1 MHSFIFSEFSF
12 KKPELSFDFSEF
24 SGKMKSN
31 GVIKMIKESFSS
43 RLKKALEMREIS
55 QSELSKRTGINKS
68 SISTYLKG
76 EYKAK
81 QDKVDLIAQAL
92 NVSPAWLMGFDI
104 QPSGD
109 TIESDEK
116 IKGVKIP
123 VLGNVA
129 AGIPI
134 TAITDVEDWEEIP
147 EKLAS
152 SGTYFALRIKG
163 QSMEPRIKDGDVVI
177 VRQQSDVDT
186 GDVAIVLVNGDEAT
200 VKEIKKL
207 DTGIMLIGWNT
218 AVYSPRFYSAKD
230 IKSLP
235 VRIIGKVVELRGKF

>member
-1 MHSFIFSEFSF
+1 MDF
-12 KKPELSFDFSEF
+12 KDRLRDLRLSRGLTLQQVADYV
-24 SGKMKSN
+24 G
-31 GVIKMIKESFSS
+31 
-43 RLKKALEMREIS
+43 LQKAAIYKYEHGLTVNP
-55 QSELSKRTGINKS
+55 KRSLIEKLAVLFQVSPSYLLGINDDEEKS
-68 SISTYLKG
+68 DSVT
-76 EYKAK
+76 
-81 QDKVDLIAQAL
+81 
-92 NVSPAWLMGFDI
+92 
-104 QPSGD
+104 
-109 TIESDEK
+109 
-116 IKGVKIP
+116 KGVRIP

-163 QSMEPRIKDGDVVI
+163 QSMEPRIKNGDVVI
-177 VRQQSDVDT
+177 VRQQEDVDT

-200 VKEIKKL
+200 VKEVKKL

>member
-1 MHSFIFSEFSF
+1 MDF
-12 KKPELSFDFSEF
+12 KDRLRDLRLS
-24 SGKMKSN
+24 SGLTLQQVADYV
-31 GVIKMIKESFSS
+31 G
-43 RLKKALEMREIS
+43 LQKAAIYKYEHGLTVNP
-55 QSELSKRTGINKS
+55 KRSLIEKLATLFQVSPSYLLGINDEEEKS
-68 SISTYLKG
+68 DS
-76 EYKAK
+76 A
-81 QDKVDLIAQAL
+81 
-92 NVSPAWLMGFDI
+92 
-104 QPSGD
+104 
-109 TIESDEK
+109 
-116 IKGVKIP
+116 IKGVRIP

-134 TAITDVEDWEEIP
+134 TAVTDVEDYEEIP
-147 EKLAS
+147 EKMAN
-152 SGTYFALRIKG
+152 SGTYFALKIKG

-177 VRQQSDVDT
+177 VKQQEDVDS

>member
-1 MHSFIFSEFSF
+1 MDF
-12 KKPELSFDFSEF
+12 KDRLRELRL
-24 SGKMKSN
+24 
-31 GVIKMIKESFSS
+31 S
-43 RLKKALEMREIS
+43 RGLTLQQVADYVGLQKAAIYKYEHGLTVNP
-55 QSELSKRTGINKS
+55 KRSLIEKLAVLFQVSPSYLLGINDDEEKS
-68 SISTYLKG
+68 DSVT
-76 EYKAK
+76 
-81 QDKVDLIAQAL
+81 
-92 NVSPAWLMGFDI
+92 
-104 QPSGD
+104 
-109 TIESDEK
+109 
-116 IKGVKIP
+116 KGVRIP

-134 TAITDVEDWEEIP
+134 TAVTDVEDWEEIP

-177 VRQQSDVDT
+177 VKQQEDVDT

>member
-1 MHSFIFSEFSF
+1 MDF
-12 KKPELSFDFSEF
+12 KDRLRELRL
-24 SGKMKSN
+24 
-31 GVIKMIKESFSS
+31 S
-43 RLKKALEMREIS
+43 RGLTLQQVADYVGLQKAAIYKYEHGLTVNP
-55 QSELSKRTGINKS
+55 KRSLIEKLAVLFQVSPSYLLGINDDEEKS
-68 SISTYLKG
+68 DSVT
-76 EYKAK
+76 
-81 QDKVDLIAQAL
+81 
-92 NVSPAWLMGFDI
+92 
-104 QPSGD
+104 
-109 TIESDEK
+109 
-116 IKGVKIP
+116 KGVRIP

-134 TAITDVEDWEEIP
+134 TAVTDVEDWEEIP

>member
-1 MHSFIFSEFSF
+1 MFIGNNIRRAR
-12 KKPELSFDFSEF
+12 ELKGLTQDELAKRM
-24 SGKMKSN
+24 GYKSRSTIARIEN
-31 GVIKMIKESFSS
+31 GDNDVSQSK
-43 RLKKALEMREIS
+43 LKKFAEI
-55 QSELSKRTGINKS
+55 LDV
-68 SISTYLKG
+68 SIDFLLDDGKD
-76 EYKAK
+76 KAS
-81 QDKVDLIAQAL
+81 A
-92 NVSPAWLMGFDI
+92 SCP
-104 QPSGD
+104 
-109 TIESDEK
+109 
-116 IKGVKIP
+116 KGVRIP

-134 TAITDVEDWEEIP
+134 TAVTDVEDWEEIP

-200 VKEIKKL
+200 VKEVKKL

>member
-1 MHSFIFSEFSF
+1 MDF
-12 KKPELSFDFSEF
+12 KDRLREL
-24 SGKMKSN
+24 
-31 GVIKMIKESFSS
+31 
-43 RLKKALEMREIS
+43 RLLRGLTLQQVADYVGLRKAAIYKYEHGLTVNP
-55 QSELSKRTGINKS
+55 KRSLIEKLAVLFQVSPSYLLGINDDEEKS
-68 SISTYLKG
+68 DSVT
-76 EYKAK
+76 
-81 QDKVDLIAQAL
+81 
-92 NVSPAWLMGFDI
+92 
-104 QPSGD
+104 
-109 TIESDEK
+109 
-116 IKGVKIP
+116 KGVRIP

-163 QSMEPRIKDGDVVI
+163 QSMEPRIKNGDVVI
-177 VRQQSDVDT
+177 VRQQEDVDT

-200 VKEIKKL
+200 VKEVKKL

>member
-1 MHSFIFSEFSF
+1 MDF
-12 KKPELSFDFSEF
+12 KDRLRDLRLSRGLTLQQVADYV
-24 SGKMKSN
+24 G
-31 GVIKMIKESFSS
+31 
-43 RLKKALEMREIS
+43 LQKAAIYKYEHGLTVNP
-55 QSELSKRTGINKS
+55 KRSLIEKLAVLFQVSPSYLLGINDDEEKS
-68 SISTYLKG
+68 DSVT
-76 EYKAK
+76 
-81 QDKVDLIAQAL
+81 
-92 NVSPAWLMGFDI
+92 
-104 QPSGD
+104 
-109 TIESDEK
+109 
-116 IKGVKIP
+116 KGVRIP

-163 QSMEPRIKDGDVVI
+163 QSMEPRIKNGDVVI

-207 DTGIMLIGWNT
+207 DTGIMLIGWNA
-218 AVYSPRFYSAKD
+218 AVYSPRFYGAKD

>member
-1 MHSFIFSEFSF
+1 MFIGNNIRRAR
-12 KKPELSFDFSEF
+12 ELKGLTQDELAKRM
-24 SGKMKSN
+24 GYKSRSTIARIEN
-31 GVIKMIKESFSS
+31 GDNDVSQSK
-43 RLKKALEMREIS
+43 LKKFAEI
-55 QSELSKRTGINKS
+55 LDV
-68 SISTYLKG
+68 SIDFLLDDGKD
-76 EYKAK
+76 KAS
-81 QDKVDLIAQAL
+81 
-92 NVSPAWLMGFDI
+92 VSRP
-104 QPSGD
+104 
-109 TIESDEK
+109 
-116 IKGVKIP
+116 KGVRIP

-134 TAITDVEDWEEIP
+134 TAITEVEDWEEIP

-163 QSMEPRIKDGDVVI
+163 QSMEPRIKNGDVVI
-177 VRQQSDVDT
+177 VRQQEDVDT

-200 VKEIKKL
+200 VKEVKKL

>member
-1 MHSFIFSEFSF
+1 MFIGNNIR
-12 KKPELSFDFSEF
+12 KARELKGLTQDELAKRM
-24 SGKMKSN
+24 GYKSRSTIARIEN
-31 GVIKMIKESFSS
+31 GDNDVSQSK
-43 RLKKALEMREIS
+43 LKKFAEI
-55 QSELSKRTGINKS
+55 LDV
-68 SISTYLKG
+68 SIDFLLDDGKD
-76 EYKAK
+76 KAS
-81 QDKVDLIAQAL
+81 A
-92 NVSPAWLMGFDI
+92 SRP
-104 QPSGD
+104 
-109 TIESDEK
+109 
-116 IKGVKIP
+116 KGVRIP

-177 VRQQSDVDT
+177 VKQQSDVDT

>member
-1 MHSFIFSEFSF
+1 
-12 KKPELSFDFSEF
+12 
-24 SGKMKSN
+24 
-31 GVIKMIKESFSS
+31 MIKESFSL
-43 RLKKALEMREIS
+43 RLKKALEMRGVS

-81 QDKVDLIAQAL
+81 QDKVDLIARAL
-92 NVSPAWLMGFDI
+92 DVSPAWLMGFDI
-104 QPSGD
+104 QPSG
-109 TIESDEK
+109 ESNNHEQ

-123 VLGNVA
+123 VLGTVA

-147 EKLAS
+147 EAMAKTGS
-152 SGTYFALRIKG
+152 YFALRIKG
-163 QSMEPRIKDGDVVI
+163 QSMEPRICNGDVVI
-177 VRQQSDVDT
+177 VKQQSDVDT
-186 GDVAIVLVNGDEAT
+186 GDVAIVLINGDEAT
-200 VKEIKKL
+200 VKEIRKL

-230 IKSLP
+230 IKTLP
-235 VRIIGKVVELRGKF
+235 VKIIGKAVELRGKF

>member
-1 MHSFIFSEFSF
+1 MDF
-12 KKPELSFDFSEF
+12 KDRLRDLRLSRGLTLQQVADYV
-24 SGKMKSN
+24 G
-31 GVIKMIKESFSS
+31 
-43 RLKKALEMREIS
+43 LQKAAIYKYEHGLTVNP
-55 QSELSKRTGINKS
+55 KRSLIEKLATLFQVSPSYLLGINDEEEKS
-68 SISTYLKG
+68 DS
-76 EYKAK
+76 A
-81 QDKVDLIAQAL
+81 
-92 NVSPAWLMGFDI
+92 
-104 QPSGD
+104 
-109 TIESDEK
+109 
-116 IKGVKIP
+116 IKGVRIP

-134 TAITDVEDWEEIP
+134 TAVTDVEDWEEIP
-147 EKLAS
+147 EKMAS
-152 SGTYFALRIKG
+152 SGTYFALKIKG

>member
-1 MHSFIFSEFSF
+1 MDF
-12 KKPELSFDFSEF
+12 KDRLRDLRLSRGLTLQQVADYV
-24 SGKMKSN
+24 G
-31 GVIKMIKESFSS
+31 
-43 RLKKALEMREIS
+43 LQKAAIYKYEHGLTVNP
-55 QSELSKRTGINKS
+55 KRSLIEKLAVLFQVSPSYLLGINDDEEKS
-68 SISTYLKG
+68 DSVT
-76 EYKAK
+76 
-81 QDKVDLIAQAL
+81 
-92 NVSPAWLMGFDI
+92 
-104 QPSGD
+104 
-109 TIESDEK
+109 
-116 IKGVKIP
+116 KGVRIP

>member
-1 MHSFIFSEFSF
+1 MDF
-12 KKPELSFDFSEF
+12 KDRLRDLRLSRGLTLQQVADYV
-24 SGKMKSN
+24 G
-31 GVIKMIKESFSS
+31 
-43 RLKKALEMREIS
+43 LQKAAIYKYEHGLTVNP
-55 QSELSKRTGINKS
+55 KRSLIEKLAVLFQVSPSYLLGINDDEEKS
-68 SISTYLKG
+68 DSVT
-76 EYKAK
+76 
-81 QDKVDLIAQAL
+81 
-92 NVSPAWLMGFDI
+92 
-104 QPSGD
+104 
-109 TIESDEK
+109 
-116 IKGVKIP
+116 KGVRIP

-177 VRQQSDVDT
+177 VKQQEDVDS

>member
-1 MHSFIFSEFSF
+1 MDF
-12 KKPELSFDFSEF
+12 KDRLRDLRLSRGLTLQQVADYV
-24 SGKMKSN
+24 G
-31 GVIKMIKESFSS
+31 
-43 RLKKALEMREIS
+43 LQKAAIYKYEHGLTVNP
-55 QSELSKRTGINKS
+55 KRSLIEKLAVLFQVSPSYLLGINDDEEKS
-68 SISTYLKG
+68 DSVT
-76 EYKAK
+76 
-81 QDKVDLIAQAL
+81 
-92 NVSPAWLMGFDI
+92 
-104 QPSGD
+104 
-109 TIESDEK
+109 
-116 IKGVKIP
+116 KGVRIP

-134 TAITDVEDWEEIP
+134 TAVTDVEDWEEIP

-163 QSMEPRIKDGDVVI
+163 QSMEPRIKNGDVVI
-177 VRQQSDVDT
+177 VRQQDDVDS

>member
-1 MHSFIFSEFSF
+1 MEF
-12 KKPELSFDFSEF
+12 KDRLRDLRLSRGLTLQQVADYV
-24 SGKMKSN
+24 G
-31 GVIKMIKESFSS
+31 
-43 RLKKALEMREIS
+43 LQKAAIYKYEHGLTVNP
-55 QSELSKRTGINKS
+55 KRSLIEKLAVLFQVSPSYLLGINDDEEKS
-68 SISTYLKG
+68 DSVT
-76 EYKAK
+76 
-81 QDKVDLIAQAL
+81 
-92 NVSPAWLMGFDI
+92 
-104 QPSGD
+104 
-109 TIESDEK
+109 
-116 IKGVKIP
+116 KGVRIP

-134 TAITDVEDWEEIP
+134 TAVTDVEDWEEIP

-163 QSMEPRIKDGDVVI
+163 QSMEPRIKNGDVVI
-177 VRQQSDVDT
+177 VRQQEDVDT

-200 VKEIKKL
+200 VKEVKKL

-230 IKSLP
+230 IKALP

>member
-1 MHSFIFSEFSF
+1 MDF
-12 KKPELSFDFSEF
+12 KDRLRELRL
-24 SGKMKSN
+24 
-31 GVIKMIKESFSS
+31 S
-43 RLKKALEMREIS
+43 RGLTLQQVADYVGLQKAAIYKYEHGLTVNP
-55 QSELSKRTGINKS
+55 KRSLIEKLAVLFQVSPSYLLGINDDEEKS
-68 SISTYLKG
+68 DSVT
-76 EYKAK
+76 
-81 QDKVDLIAQAL
+81 
-92 NVSPAWLMGFDI
+92 
-104 QPSGD
+104 
-109 TIESDEK
+109 
-116 IKGVKIP
+116 KGVRIP

-163 QSMEPRIKDGDVVI
+163 QSMEPRICNGDVVI

-200 VKEIKKL
+200 VKEVKKL

-235 VRIIGKVVELRGKF
+235 VKIIGKVVELRGKF

>member
-1 MHSFIFSEFSF
+1 MDF
-12 KKPELSFDFSEF
+12 KDRLRDLRLSRGLTLQQVADYV
-24 SGKMKSN
+24 G
-31 GVIKMIKESFSS
+31 
-43 RLKKALEMREIS
+43 LQKAAIYKYEHGLTVNP
-55 QSELSKRTGINKS
+55 KRSLIEKLAVLFQVSPSYLLGINDDEVKS
-68 SISTYLKG
+68 DSVT
-76 EYKAK
+76 
-81 QDKVDLIAQAL
+81 
-92 NVSPAWLMGFDI
+92 
-104 QPSGD
+104 
-109 TIESDEK
+109 
-116 IKGVKIP
+116 KGVRIP

-163 QSMEPRIKDGDVVI
+163 QSMEPRIKNGDVVI
-177 VRQQSDVDT
+177 VRQQDDVDS

-218 AVYSPRFYSAKD
+218 AVYSPRFYSAND

>member
-1 MHSFIFSEFSF
+1 MFIGNNIRRAR
-12 KKPELSFDFSEF
+12 ELKGLTQYELAKRM
-24 SGKMKSN
+24 GYKSRSTIARIEN
-31 GVIKMIKESFSS
+31 GDNDVSQSK
-43 RLKKALEMREIS
+43 LKKFADILDV
-55 QSELSKRTGINKS
+55 
-68 SISTYLKG
+68 SIDFLLDDGKD
-76 EYKAK
+76 KAS
-81 QDKVDLIAQAL
+81 
-92 NVSPAWLMGFDI
+92 VSRP
-104 QPSGD
+104 
-109 TIESDEK
+109 
-116 IKGVKIP
+116 KGVRIP

-134 TAITDVEDWEEIP
+134 TAVTDVEDWEEIP

-177 VRQQSDVDT
+177 VKQQEDVDS

-200 VKEIKKL
+200 VKEVKKL

>member
-1 MHSFIFSEFSF
+1 MDF
-12 KKPELSFDFSEF
+12 KDRLRDLRLSRGLTLQQVADYV
-24 SGKMKSN
+24 G
-31 GVIKMIKESFSS
+31 
-43 RLKKALEMREIS
+43 LQKAAIYKYEHGLTVNP
-55 QSELSKRTGINKS
+55 KRSLIEKLATLFQVSPSYLLGINDEEEKS
-68 SISTYLKG
+68 DS
-76 EYKAK
+76 A
-81 QDKVDLIAQAL
+81 
-92 NVSPAWLMGFDI
+92 
-104 QPSGD
+104 
-109 TIESDEK
+109 
-116 IKGVKIP
+116 IKGVRIP

-134 TAITDVEDWEEIP
+134 TAITDVDDWEEIP
-147 EKLAS
+147 EKMANN
-152 SGTYFALRIKG
+152 GNYFALRIKG

-177 VRQQSDVDT
+177 VKQQEDVDS

-200 VKEIKKL
+200 VKEVKKL

>member
-1 MHSFIFSEFSF
+1 MDF
-12 KKPELSFDFSEF
+12 KDRLRDLRLSRGLTLQQVADYV
-24 SGKMKSN
+24 G
-31 GVIKMIKESFSS
+31 
-43 RLKKALEMREIS
+43 LQKAAIYKYEHGLTVNP
-55 QSELSKRTGINKS
+55 KRSLIEKLAVLFQVSPSYLLGINADEEKS
-68 SISTYLKG
+68 DSAT
-76 EYKAK
+76 
-81 QDKVDLIAQAL
+81 
-92 NVSPAWLMGFDI
+92 
-104 QPSGD
+104 
-109 TIESDEK
+109 
-116 IKGVKIP
+116 KGVRIP

>member
-1 MHSFIFSEFSF
+1 MFIGNNIRRAR
-12 KKPELSFDFSEF
+12 ELKGLTQDELAKRM
-24 SGKMKSN
+24 GYKSRSTIARIEN
-31 GVIKMIKESFSS
+31 GDNDVSQSK
-43 RLKKALEMREIS
+43 LKKFADILDV
-55 QSELSKRTGINKS
+55 
-68 SISTYLKG
+68 SIDFLLDDGKD
-76 EYKAK
+76 KAS
-81 QDKVDLIAQAL
+81 
-92 NVSPAWLMGFDI
+92 VSRP
-104 QPSGD
+104 
-109 TIESDEK
+109 
-116 IKGVKIP
+116 KGVRIP

-200 VKEIKKL
+200 VKEVKKL

>member
-1 MHSFIFSEFSF
+1 MDF
-12 KKPELSFDFSEF
+12 KDRLRDLRLSRGLTLQQVADYV
-24 SGKMKSN
+24 G
-31 GVIKMIKESFSS
+31 
-43 RLKKALEMREIS
+43 LQKAAIYKYEHGLTVNP
-55 QSELSKRTGINKS
+55 KRSLIEKLATLFQVSPSYLLGINDEEEKS
-68 SISTYLKG
+68 DSAT
-76 EYKAK
+76 
-81 QDKVDLIAQAL
+81 
-92 NVSPAWLMGFDI
+92 
-104 QPSGD
+104 
-109 TIESDEK
+109 
-116 IKGVKIP
+116 KGVRIP

-134 TAITDVEDWEEIP
+134 TAVTDVEDWEEIP

-163 QSMEPRIKDGDVVI
+163 QSMEPRICNGDVVI

-200 VKEIKKL
+200 VKEVKKL

>member
-1 MHSFIFSEFSF
+1 MDF
-12 KKPELSFDFSEF
+12 KDRLRDLRLSRGLTLQQVADYV
-24 SGKMKSN
+24 G
-31 GVIKMIKESFSS
+31 
-43 RLKKALEMREIS
+43 LQKAAIYKYEHGLTVNP
-55 QSELSKRTGINKS
+55 KRSLIEKLAVLFQVSPSYLLGINADEEKS
-68 SISTYLKG
+68 DSVT
-76 EYKAK
+76 
-81 QDKVDLIAQAL
+81 
-92 NVSPAWLMGFDI
+92 
-104 QPSGD
+104 
-109 TIESDEK
+109 
-116 IKGVKIP
+116 KGVRIP

-177 VRQQSDVDT
+177 VRQQSDIDT

>member
-1 MHSFIFSEFSF
+1 
-12 KKPELSFDFSEF
+12 
-24 SGKMKSN
+24 
-31 GVIKMIKESFSS
+31 MIKESFSL
-43 RLKKALEMREIS
+43 RLKKALEMRGVS

-81 QDKVDLIAQAL
+81 QDKVDLIARAL
-92 NVSPAWLMGFDI
+92 DVSPAWLMGFDI
-104 QPSGD
+104 QPSG
-109 TIESDEK
+109 ESNDHEQ
-116 IKGVKIP
+116 INGVKIP
-123 VLGNVA
+123 VIGTVA

-147 EKLAS
+147 EAMAKTGS
-152 SGTYFALRIKG
+152 YFALRING
-163 QSMEPRIKDGDVVI
+163 QSMEPRICNGDVVI
-177 VRQQSDVDT
+177 VKQQSDVDT

-230 IKSLP
+230 IKMLP
-235 VRIIGKVVELRGKF
+235 VKIIGKVVELRGKL

>member
-1 MHSFIFSEFSF
+1 MDF
-12 KKPELSFDFSEF
+12 KDRLRDLRLSRGLTLQQVADYV
-24 SGKMKSN
+24 G
-31 GVIKMIKESFSS
+31 
-43 RLKKALEMREIS
+43 LQKAAIYKYEHGLTVNP
-55 QSELSKRTGINKS
+55 KRSLIEKLATLFQVSPSYLLGINDEEK
-68 SISTYLKG
+68 
-76 EYKAK
+76 
-81 QDKVDLIAQAL
+81 
-92 NVSPAWLMGFDI
+92 N
-104 QPSGD
+104 
-109 TIESDEK
+109 SDSA
-116 IKGVKIP
+116 IKGVRIP

-134 TAITDVEDWEEIP
+134 TAITDVEDYEEIP
-147 EKLAS
+147 EKMAN
-152 SGTYFALRIKG
+152 SGTYFALKIKG

-177 VRQQSDVDT
+177 VKQQEDVDS

-200 VKEIKKL
+200 VKELKKL

>member
-1 MHSFIFSEFSF
+1 MFIGNNIRRAR
-12 KKPELSFDFSEF
+12 ELKGLTQDELAKRM
-24 SGKMKSN
+24 GYKSRSTIARIEN
-31 GVIKMIKESFSS
+31 GDNDVSQSK
-43 RLKKALEMREIS
+43 LKKFAEI
-55 QSELSKRTGINKS
+55 LDV
-68 SISTYLKG
+68 SIDFLLDDGKD
-76 EYKAK
+76 KAS
-81 QDKVDLIAQAL
+81 A
-92 NVSPAWLMGFDI
+92 SRP
-104 QPSGD
+104 
-109 TIESDEK
+109 
-116 IKGVKIP
+116 KGVRIP

-134 TAITDVEDWEEIP
+134 TAVTDVEDWEEIP

-163 QSMEPRIKDGDVVI
+163 KSMEPRIKDGDVVI
-177 VRQQSDVDT
+177 VKQQEDVDS

>member
-1 MHSFIFSEFSF
+1 MDF
-12 KKPELSFDFSEF
+12 KDRLRELRL
-24 SGKMKSN
+24 
-31 GVIKMIKESFSS
+31 S
-43 RLKKALEMREIS
+43 RGLTLQQVADYVGLQKAAIYKYEHGLTVNP
-55 QSELSKRTGINKS
+55 KRSLIEKLAVLFQVSPSYLLGIN
-68 SISTYLKG
+68 
-76 EYKAK
+76 
-81 QDKVDLIAQAL
+81 D
-92 NVSPAWLMGFDI
+92 
-104 QPSGD
+104 
-109 TIESDEK
+109 DEERTDSVT
-116 IKGVKIP
+116 KGVRIP

-134 TAITDVEDWEEIP
+134 TAVTDVEDWEEIP

-177 VRQQSDVDT
+177 VKQQSDVDT

-200 VKEIKKL
+200 VKEVKKL

>member
-1 MHSFIFSEFSF
+1 MFIGNNIR
-12 KKPELSFDFSEF
+12 KARELKGLTQDELAKRM
-24 SGKMKSN
+24 GYKSRSTIARIEN
-31 GVIKMIKESFSS
+31 GDNDVSQSK
-43 RLKKALEMREIS
+43 LKKFAEI
-55 QSELSKRTGINKS
+55 LDV
-68 SISTYLKG
+68 SIDFLLDDGKD
-76 EYKAK
+76 KAS
-81 QDKVDLIAQAL
+81 A
-92 NVSPAWLMGFDI
+92 SRP
-104 QPSGD
+104 
-109 TIESDEK
+109 
-116 IKGVKIP
+116 KGVRIP

>member
-1 MHSFIFSEFSF
+1 MFIGNNIR
-12 KKPELSFDFSEF
+12 KARELKGLTQDELAKRM
-24 SGKMKSN
+24 GYKSRSTIARIEN
-31 GVIKMIKESFSS
+31 GDNDVSQSK
-43 RLKKALEMREIS
+43 LKKFAEI
-55 QSELSKRTGINKS
+55 LDV
-68 SISTYLKG
+68 SIDFLLDDGKD
-76 EYKAK
+76 KAS
-81 QDKVDLIAQAL
+81 
-92 NVSPAWLMGFDI
+92 VSRP
-104 QPSGD
+104 
-109 TIESDEK
+109 
-116 IKGVKIP
+116 KGVRIP

-134 TAITDVEDWEEIP
+134 TAVTDVEDWEEIP

-200 VKEIKKL
+200 VKEVKKL

-230 IKSLP
+230 IKTLP
-235 VRIIGKVVELRGKF
+235 VKIIGKVVELRGKF

>member
-1 MHSFIFSEFSF
+1 MDF
-12 KKPELSFDFSEF
+12 KDRLRDLRLSRGLTLQQVADYV
-24 SGKMKSN
+24 G
-31 GVIKMIKESFSS
+31 
-43 RLKKALEMREIS
+43 LQKAAIYKYEHGLTVNP
-55 QSELSKRTGINKS
+55 KRSLIEKLATLFQVSPSYLLGINDEEEKS
-68 SISTYLKG
+68 DS
-76 EYKAK
+76 A
-81 QDKVDLIAQAL
+81 
-92 NVSPAWLMGFDI
+92 
-104 QPSGD
+104 
-109 TIESDEK
+109 
-116 IKGVKIP
+116 IKGVRIP

>member
-1 MHSFIFSEFSF
+1 MDF
-12 KKPELSFDFSEF
+12 KDRLRDLRLSRGLTLQQVADYV
-24 SGKMKSN
+24 G
-31 GVIKMIKESFSS
+31 
-43 RLKKALEMREIS
+43 LQKAAIYKYEHGLTVNP
-55 QSELSKRTGINKS
+55 KRSLIEKLATLFQVSPSYLLGINDEEEKS
-68 SISTYLKG
+68 DS
-76 EYKAK
+76 A
-81 QDKVDLIAQAL
+81 
-92 NVSPAWLMGFDI
+92 
-104 QPSGD
+104 
-109 TIESDEK
+109 
-116 IKGVKIP
+116 IKGVRIP

-134 TAITDVEDWEEIP
+134 TAVTDVEDWEEIP

-177 VRQQSDVDT
+177 VRQQSDIDT

>member
-1 MHSFIFSEFSF
+1 MDF
-12 KKPELSFDFSEF
+12 KDRLRDLRLSR
-24 SGKMKSN
+24 
-31 GVIKMIKESFSS
+31 
-43 RLKKALEMREIS
+43 RLTLQQVADSVGLQKAAIYKYEHGLTVNP
-55 QSELSKRTGINKS
+55 KRSLIEKLATLFQVSPSYLLGINDEEEKS
-68 SISTYLKG
+68 DS
-76 EYKAK
+76 A
-81 QDKVDLIAQAL
+81 
-92 NVSPAWLMGFDI
+92 
-104 QPSGD
+104 
-109 TIESDEK
+109 
-116 IKGVKIP
+116 IKGVRIP

-200 VKEIKKL
+200 VKEVKKL